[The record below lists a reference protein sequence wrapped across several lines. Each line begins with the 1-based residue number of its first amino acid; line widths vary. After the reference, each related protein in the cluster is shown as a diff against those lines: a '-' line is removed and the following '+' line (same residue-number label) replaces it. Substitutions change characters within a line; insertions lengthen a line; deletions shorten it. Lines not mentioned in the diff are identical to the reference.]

1 MNFKTE
7 AQFTKNASKRVFE
20 EVYTN
25 EDMIENKLSY
35 GNYRLDVPQMF
46 ASNPSQEKA
55 ISIRR
60 AICEPNKHRFTMRAS
75 YIDIQGM
82 PIDSNIKTFTVR
94 SNDDINTT
102 LHNICDLLKK
112 EQKDETGTVTES
124 YRIVF
129 DYNKS
134 TGELT
139 LAAQE
144 EESGTFPVPFRF
156 EFQAY
161 KDCSEFWNLL
171 NQTGK
176 PFDIGCDPEDF
187 DYDAIEYTQ
196 IALTFSNVWSRR
208 PLFVHASFSNSKKHY
223 LCRTGDF
230 WFKPS
235 KYYYDNI
242 NQNNFEIFFTTDGT
256 NRIIPYDAVKIIEL
270 CFILKQFARI

>member
-25 EDMIENKLSY
+25 EDMTENKLSY

-75 YIDIQGM
+75 YIDTQGR
-82 PIDSNIKTFTVR
+82 PIYSNIKTFTVR

-112 EQKDETGTVTES
+112 ERKDETGTVTES

-134 TGELT
+134 TGELVFGA
-139 LAAQE
+139 LE
-144 EESGTFPVPFRF
+144 EKSRTFPVPFRF

-161 KDCSEFWNLL
+161 NDCSEFWNLL

-176 PFDIGCDPEDF
+176 PFNIDCDPEDF
-187 DYDAIEYTQ
+187 DDDSIEYTQ

-242 NQNNFEIFFTTDGT
+242 GKNGVFEKVRKTANFFWIFSKKLWE
-256 NRIIPYDAVKIIEL
+256 N
-270 CFILKQFARI
+270 